1 MSFFDRVRNKSSDS
15 ENHEMWNSIS
25 GLGKIESILQNSGEK
40 PQLIYKHSH
49 RCSVSFL
56 AKQELEGITEEVNDI
71 VDLYMVNVIHQR
83 DISNKI
89 ASELNVR
96 HESPQVMILK
106 NGEVVWSG
114 SHWEIKGQDIL
125 KELI

>member
-25 GLGKIESILQNSGEK
+25 GLGKIESIIKNSDKK
-40 PQLIYKHSH
+40 PQLIYKHSN

-56 AKQELEGITEEVNDI
+56 AKQQLEEVAEEISDI
-71 VDLYMVNVIHQR
+71 AKLYMIDVIHQR
-83 DISNKI
+83 DLSNAI
-89 ASELNVR
+89 ASELNIR
-96 HESPQVMILK
+96 HESPQVIILK
-106 NGEVVWSG
+106 NGEVIWDG